1 MLKVLNKKQ
10 CSGCA
15 ACKQICPKQCIE
27 MIQDE
32 EGFFYPFVDTSKC
45 IDCKLCEKICPFINP
60 YSKILPLK
68 VLAFKHTNEQ
78 IQTSSSSGGAFS
90 AIAEFVLQ
98 QNGIVFGA
106 RFNNR
111 WQVCLDFVDKV
122 EDLFILRGSKYVQA
136 SINNAYIKCKS
147 FLDSG
152 KLVFFTGTPCQIS
165 GLKHYLNRE
174 YENLLTGEI
183 ICHGVPSPLVWN
195 SYLESFTNN
204 LNNIKYINF
213 RSKQLD
219 GTYNYVIKGEANYF
233 YNDLAANSMYSKGF
247 ILNYFLRPSCYACKA
262 KECRSH
268 ADITMGDCWGIE
280 NFNSSFCDK
289 KGVSIICVYSDKCLN
304 LLSSILIN
312 SMPMPYEILQKYNS
326 SYIKSVSIPI
336 NRSFFGKNLGPRE
349 LKLLI

>member
-1 MLKVLNKKQ
+1 
-10 CSGCA
+10 
-15 ACKQICPKQCIE
+15 

-147 FLDSG
+147 FLD
-152 KLVFFTGTPCQIS
+152 
-165 GLKHYLNRE
+165 H
-174 YENLLTGEI
+174 
-183 ICHGVPSPLVWN
+183 
-195 SYLESFTNN
+195 
-204 LNNIKYINF
+204 
-213 RSKQLD
+213 
-219 GTYNYVIKGEANYF
+219 
-233 YNDLAANSMYSKGF
+233 
-247 ILNYFLRPSCYACKA
+247 
-262 KECRSH
+262 
-268 ADITMGDCWGIE
+268 
-280 NFNSSFCDK
+280 
-289 KGVSIICVYSDKCLN
+289 
-304 LLSSILIN
+304 
-312 SMPMPYEILQKYNS
+312 
-326 SYIKSVSIPI
+326 
-336 NRSFFGKNLGPRE
+336 
-349 LKLLI
+349 

>member
-32 EGFFYPFVDTSKC
+32 EGFFYPFVDTYKC

-122 EDLFILRGSKYVQA
+122 
-136 SINNAYIKCKS
+136 
-147 FLDSG
+147 
-152 KLVFFTGTPCQIS
+152 
-165 GLKHYLNRE
+165 
-174 YENLLTGEI
+174 
-183 ICHGVPSPLVWN
+183 
-195 SYLESFTNN
+195 
-204 LNNIKYINF
+204 
-213 RSKQLD
+213 
-219 GTYNYVIKGEANYF
+219 
-233 YNDLAANSMYSKGF
+233 
-247 ILNYFLRPSCYACKA
+247 
-262 KECRSH
+262 
-268 ADITMGDCWGIE
+268 
-280 NFNSSFCDK
+280 
-289 KGVSIICVYSDKCLN
+289 
-304 LLSSILIN
+304 
-312 SMPMPYEILQKYNS
+312 
-326 SYIKSVSIPI
+326 
-336 NRSFFGKNLGPRE
+336 
-349 LKLLI
+349 